1 MATQTRIDPNE
12 VTTLCERK
20 RWQERRVNFAA
31 CLPSLIK
38 SSAAGIEPAGL
49 QPGEFVAAGVA
60 QANREPV
67 ADQPAATAGENR
79 RPSDQARPV
88 LLATAA
94 GRTSNAAVVRGGAGP
109 DRAATDTNGIGGRA
123 QSAAESVDMLVGKER
138 CYKSRPPMGQSWAVL
153 VRVADRWECSR

>member
-109 DRAATDTNGIGGRA
+109 DRAATDTNGIGGPGPVSSGIRRYA
-123 QSAAESVDMLVGKER
+123 G
-138 CYKSRPPMGQSWAVL
+138 W
-153 VRVADRWECSR
+153 